1 LLVSNSGAWA
11 IVGYYSDDVV
21 FYCSFRI
28 KTVLTAIYLFGLGI
42 RHYGQEIKHMWWCS
56 HHDPTGALVILLP
69 LWLMRWSTK
78 SSTG

>member
-1 LLVSNSGAWA
+1 MLVSNSGAWA

-42 RHYGQEIKHMWWCS
+42 RHYGQEIKHM
-56 HHDPTGALVILLP
+56 
-69 LWLMRWSTK
+69 
-78 SSTG
+78 